1 MRAQKLYPLLIYWI
15 QFLKIRSNIVL
26 IDKIDLS
33 YEVYVICIQILNI
46 EECLCLWVHEIKI
59 QHVNKGWRRNVKE
72 WHRWIS
78 SSIMTHSNRQSSFL
92 SAYQWV
98 NKNKN
103 PPIFLRKNSFSTIF
117 RTCWKNE
124 ITFQSN
130 YQQQFFTV
138 VQFRVVGNMK
148 LLFQVPCFLPYSMV
162 IFSIESSSLTP
173 EADKGRGIRGICLG
187 RHPCGPAD
195 WSEKSSILLGL
206 FRNPPRTFF

>member
-1 MRAQKLYPLLIYWI
+1 MSP
-15 QFLKIRSNIVL
+15 
-26 IDKIDLS
+26 
-33 YEVYVICIQILNI
+33 
-46 EECLCLWVHEIKI
+46 WVHEIKI

-103 PPIFLRKNSFSTIF
+103 IPIFLRKNCFATIV

-130 YQQQFFTV
+130 YQQHFYTV
-138 VQFRVVGNMK
+138 VQFWVVIWNYFSRYIVFCK
-148 LLFQVPCFLPYSMV
+148 IFHVCFLNCMFFLDTSIDHII
-162 IFSIESSSLTP
+162 IFFWVKAVSSYML
-173 EADKGRGIRGICLG
+173 KHCIRNNAFF
-187 RHPCGPAD
+187 H
-195 WSEKSSILLGL
+195 
-206 FRNPPRTFF
+206 RNGDNRNFSRDT